1 MFNWHLFLS
10 HIYKKFQLLSKRG
23 TERGKEEGESK
34 RERERERER
43 ESCTCNSKEEPHP
56 MILWTTPIIAVALY
70 RSDSDSE
77 GHLLTISISHY
88 PLLSVFVFGFSII
101 LHGFEFVT
109 NNNNKKKK
117 KLILGKLKKWVLFVV
132 EKEELGLSF
141 FSSVWVRWVRQKV
154 KKKWRGGYIS
164 YAPIGLDYSTLAN
177 ATSFSKIIISKA
189 SNLFPFP
196 IIRSIHALNFF
207 SLKISFTFFFA
218 AGWVECFSVLCALFS
233 GF

>member
-1 MFNWHLFLS
+1 
-10 HIYKKFQLLSKRG
+10 
-23 TERGKEEGESK
+23 
-34 RERERERER
+34 
-43 ESCTCNSKEEPHP
+43 

-77 GHLLTISISHY
+77 GHLLTISISHD
-88 PLLSVFVFGFSII
+88 PLLSIFVFGFSII

-109 NNNNKKKK
+109 NNNNKKYIYI
-117 KLILGKLKKWVLFVV
+117 LILGKLKKWVLFVV

-207 SLKISFTFFFA
+207 SLKISFTFFLLLAGLNVLVYYVLCFLGFRCWKLLYLN
-218 AGWVECFSVLCALFS
+218 AGWWWISII
-233 GF
+233 

>member
-1 MFNWHLFLS
+1 
-10 HIYKKFQLLSKRG
+10 
-23 TERGKEEGESK
+23 
-34 RERERERER
+34 
-43 ESCTCNSKEEPHP
+43 

-117 KLILGKLKKWVLFVV
+117 KKKLILGKLKKWVLFVV

-154 KKKWRGGYIS
+154 EKKWRGGYIS

-207 SLKISFTFFFA
+207 SLKISFTFFLLLAGLNVLVYYVLCFLGFRCWKLLYLN
-218 AGWVECFSVLCALFS
+218 AGWWWISII
-233 GF
+233 